1 MEIKTPSVA
10 NADSQKQKEIQPYV
24 YEAEVYKDSPRLRR
38 HLEEEMAKQEVLR
51 TKFLHAEEITMRTK
65 YLLNL
70 LQQPGH
76 KIVSND

>member
-1 MEIKTPSVA
+1 MENKTPSVP

-24 YEAEVYKDSPRLRR
+24 YEAEVYKDSPLRR
-38 HLEEEMAKQEVLR
+38 QLEEEMAKQEVLR
-51 TKFLHAEEITMRTK
+51 TKLLHAEEITMRTK

-76 KIVSND
+76 KIVPND

>member
-1 MEIKTPSVA
+1 MENKTPSVP

-24 YEAEVYKDSPRLRR
+24 YEAEVYKDSPLQRQ
-38 HLEEEMAKQEVLR
+38 LEEEMAKQEVLR
-51 TKFLHAEEITMRTK
+51 TKLLHAEETTMRTK

-76 KIVSND
+76 KIVPND

>member
-1 MEIKTPSVA
+1 MESNTPTVA
-10 NADSQKQKEIQPYV
+10 STDLQKQKEIQPYV
-24 YEAEVYKDSPRLRR
+24 YTPEVYKDSPLQR

-51 TKFLHAEEITMRTK
+51 TKLLHAEEITMRTK